1 MAKRNAKGT
10 GVSSPR
16 PRSGGVSGDRVRR
29 PAGGAAAP
37 GDPPR
42 LGDIARPEDF
52 ALDGTSLIS
61 YLWMLSDLPDG
72 DAVGFAICRGLFAP
86 FGADLALVYAARPD
100 GRTLDLVASYG
111 MGRRKNAVYARV
123 TADMHLPGVETF
135 RLGAEKWL
143 TKEQVAEGYPLAA
156 PFFRDLYTA
165 GEMAFLPLRHRG
177 APVGFVVLGFSE
189 PVEHSWRLR
198 ATIDGL
204 LSATVM
210 WVLASSALRGTATSN
225 LAESA
230 PLEITAR
237 QREVLVL
244 MRDGRSNRDIAEE
257 LGFSVP
263 TIKADITALGHLLGA
278 SGRLEIL
285 DKAARAGL

>member
-1 MAKRNAKGT
+1 M
-10 GVSSPR
+10 PR
-16 PRSGGVSGDRVRR
+16 RRSTEREADE
-29 PAGGAAAP
+29 A
-37 GDPPR
+37 R

-52 ALDGTSLIS
+52 ALDGTPLIS
-61 YLWMLSDLPDG
+61 YLWMLTDLPDG

-111 MGRRKNAVYARV
+111 MGRRQNAVYARV
-123 TADMHLPGVETF
+123 TTDMHLPGVETF
-135 RLGAEKWL
+135 RIGTEKWL
-143 TKEQVAEGYPLAA
+143 TKDQVADGYPLAA
-156 PFFRDLYTA
+156 PFFRSLATQ

-177 APVGFVVLGFSE
+177 APIGFIVLGFAE
-189 PVEHSWRLR
+189 PVEHSWHLR
-198 ATIDGL
+198 AMIDGL

-210 WVLASSALRGTATSN
+210 WVLSSSALRGTAISN

-244 MRDGRSNRDIAEE
+244 MREDRSNREIAEE
-257 LGFSVP
+257 LGFSVA
-263 TIKADITALGHLLGA
+263 TIKADITALGQLLGA
-278 SGRLEIL
+278 SGRAEIL
-285 DKAARAGL
+285 DKAKRAGL